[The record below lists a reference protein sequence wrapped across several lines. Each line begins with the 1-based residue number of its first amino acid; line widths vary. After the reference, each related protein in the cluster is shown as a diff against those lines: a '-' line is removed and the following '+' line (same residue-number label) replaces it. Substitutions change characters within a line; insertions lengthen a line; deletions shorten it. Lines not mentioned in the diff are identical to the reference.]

1 MTRCGPL
8 MITLHYLLMFLYI
21 LHSVVFVYF
30 YSHKLL
36 YLWFFF
42 YAFFSCLLKYYW
54 LSRQLLSSSLSTFHI
69 WSKID
74 RYPSNRVMLVYID
87 YFAIIFM
94 NLCLFCLNFTFF
106 ENYKSPRSLKK
117 EVAISQGSLLSVRS
131 REFTKIFGRSRQ
143 ARPVLNH
150 FTTEWAAL
158 RYTELRTLFRK
169 HVWILFLQSVSSLV
183 MGNL

>member
-36 YLWFFF
+36 YLWFFWCI
-42 YAFFSCLLKYYW
+42 FSCLLKDYW

-74 RYPSNRVMLVYID
+74 RFLSNRVMLVYID

-117 EVAISQGSLLSVRS
+117 GGCHITRLAIECALARIHQNFRPKQAGEACLEPIQYWVTLS
-131 REFTKIFGRSRQ
+131 F
-143 ARPVLNH
+143 
-150 FTTEWAAL
+150 
-158 RYTELRTLFRK
+158 TELRTWFRE
-169 HVWILFLQSVSSLV
+169 
-183 MGNL
+183 